1 MAPRSAPTE
10 RQRRLGAEMRKM
22 RMAAGM
28 TTEFAAGLLG
38 VPRTNIPNMESGRS
52 GISPDRVRTLA
63 RNYGCSD
70 EAYVNTLVSMT
81 AGRSKGWW
89 EAYRGVLPDSLL
101 DVSEL
106 EWHARGLRLALCV
119 HLPGLLQTEGHARAL
134 FKLVIPRLSDAEVD
148 VRVAHRMERQRIL
161 DRDNPAPLGVIVHE
175 AALRMEFGGSSVARA
190 QLEKLLRLS
199 EREHITL
206 RVVPFKAGGFPG
218 AGQSVVYA
226 ESGVPQLDTVELD
239 SAHGAEFMDDEEQL
253 ANYRALFDAVESMAL
268 PSGESCDLVHSII
281 RQL

>member
-1 MAPRSAPTE
+1 
-10 RQRRLGAEMRKM
+10 MRKM

-28 TTEFAAGLLG
+28 TTESAAGLLG

-63 RNYGCSD
+63 RNYGCTD

-89 EAYRGVLPDSLL
+89 EAYRGELPDSLL

-106 EWHARGLRLALCV
+106 EWHAHGLRLALCV

-134 FKLVIPRLSDAEVD
+134 FDLVIPRLSDVEVD

-190 QLEKLLRLS
+190 QLEQLLRLS

-253 ANYRALFDAVESMAL
+253 TNYRALFDAVESMAL
-268 PSGESCDLVHSII
+268 TSGESRDLVHSII